1 MPGLW
6 RAGACK
12 HLIVSIPTAP
22 LIPPPAADD
31 ALPPLSHPCACAACR
46 STRLRRGSAVRSCP
60 PAARCLGAAARRPRG
75 GDGRV
80 EWRRGGRLVEAVE
93 IIDSKMTKDARG
105 GRQVVLATFLL
116 LQPHQMDTAY
126 PWFEYFLL
134 RAGRAR
140 GRRAR
145 VPASSRCCAGGARG
159 VFGGLR
165 SLLRGSGTLVCK
177 ATIGRVQGVSGSTKN
192 LYSVSHAPAQP
203 RRSHHK
209 LSAWMY
215 SPRAQQGDADGTLAR
230 LPLVLPA
237 RNKRYS
243 NQGSAVPI

>member
-1 MPGLW
+1 MPGLC

-12 HLIVSIPTAP
+12 RLIVSVPTAP
-22 LIPPPAADD
+22 LIPLSPADD

-75 GDGRV
+75 GDGGDER
-80 EWRRGGRLVEAVE
+80 RRGGRLFEAIE
-93 IIDSKMTKDARG
+93 NDTL
-105 GRQVVLATFLL
+105 VVTEMLAEGYWWFSPPSCCV
-116 LQPHQMDTAY
+116 QPHQMDTAD
-126 PWFEYFLL
+126 PWFECLL
-134 RAGRAR
+134 LCARRRR

-177 ATIGRVQGVSGSTKN
+177 ATIGRVQGWSGSTKN
-192 LYSVSHAPAQP
+192 LYLVSHAPAQP
-203 RRSHHK
+203 GRSHHK
-209 LSAWMY
+209 LSAWIY
-215 SPRAQQGDADGTLAR
+215 SRWWRTAR
-230 LPLVLPA
+230 SWA
-237 RNKRYS
+237 
-243 NQGSAVPI
+243 